1 MRMHAAVGSLV
12 TTVVLGAAVA
22 AASTSRADVV
32 PGGGVKP
39 KPSPGCDAATVVA
52 PGEEKVTT
60 TSGGVERW
68 YFRQLPPGYD
78 GTEPLPVVLDLHGYA
93 EGAEVHKLHSR
104 LGELGATEGFVTITP
119 QGQGPVV
126 RWDTALDS
134 PDVAFIGNLLDEV
147 EETLCAD
154 KRRIFV
160 TGLSNGAFMTS
171 AVACAYA
178 DRVAAAAPVAGVRD
192 IEGCDPARPVPVV
205 VFHGTADQFV
215 SFDGGLGPAVASLP
229 NPDGSPREPSQSA
242 PAPEGPSVP
251 DITAAWA
258 DRNDCKAKPKERE
271 IASDVTL
278 IRYRCPGN
286 ADVDFYRIEGGG
298 HSWPGSEFSDSI
310 DSIVGP
316 TTFSISANDV
326 MWKFFEQ
333 HPLPRRGSSK

>member
-1 MRMHAAVGSLV
+1 MRVPAAIGCLM
-12 TTVVLGAAVA
+12 TMVVLGVA
-22 AASTSRADVV
+22 SPTGADVV
-32 PGGGVKP
+32 SGGGGKP
-39 KPSPGCDAATVVA
+39 APSPGCDAATVVA

-60 TSGGVERW
+60 TSGGAERW
-68 YFRQLPPGYD
+68 YFRHVPPGYD
-78 GTEPLPVVLDLHGYA
+78 GSAPVPVVLDLHGYS
-93 EGAEVHKLHSR
+93 EGAEVHKLHSK
-104 LGELGATEGFVTITP
+104 LGALGDTEGFVTVTP
-119 QGQGPVV
+119 HGLGPVA
-126 RWDTALDS
+126 RWDTGLDS
-134 PDVAFIGNLLDEV
+134 PDVAFIGDLLDEV
-147 EETLCAD
+147 EETLCVD
-154 KRRIFV
+154 QRRVFV

-192 IEGCDPARPVPVV
+192 IEGCDPARRVPVV

-242 PAPEGPSVP
+242 PAPAGPSIP

-258 DRNDCKAKPKERE
+258 ERNDCKAKPKERE

-278 IRYRCPGN
+278 VSYRCPGN

-298 HSWPGSEFSDSI
+298 HTWPGSEFSDSI
-310 DSIVGP
+310 DFIVGP

-326 MWKFFEQ
+326 MWEFFEQ